1 MPMYTIEN
9 TETNEITSEFMSYS
23 ELEKHLAENS
33 HLRQALSAPPIVSG
47 VISSRNK
54 PDSGFND
61 ILKTIKKKH
70 PRSTVNV
77 W

>member
-1 MPMYTIEN
+1 MPMYSIEN
-9 TETNEITSEFMSYS
+9 TQTNEITSEFMSYS
-23 ELEKHLAENS
+23 ELEKHLAENP
-33 HLRQALSAPPIVSG
+33 HLRQSISSPPIVSG

-70 PRSTVNV
+70 PRSSVNV

>member
-1 MPMYTIEN
+1 MYSIEN
-9 TETNEITSEFMSYS
+9 TQTNEITSEFMSYS
-23 ELEKHLAENS
+23 ALENHLAENP